1 MGAAW
6 EGWFTVAVVVGA
18 FACLLWDVVQPDHVM
33 IGALT
38 ILMAAGIVSVEEGLA
53 GFSNEGLMT
62 VATLFVVAAGI
73 SATGGLDW
81 YMSKLLGKPRTIAGA
96 QLRLMVPIALTSGF
110 LNNTPV
116 VAVMIPIV
124 QRWAENINIPK
135 EQVMIPL
142 SFASILGGTC
152 TLIGTSTNLVVLG
165 MLQQWR
171 GADGASDKKYSMGL
185 FDLGLYGIPCALTG
199 MTYMLLASR
208 ALLPKGRVA
217 SDNARNRSF
226 GARGENLGAGA
237 GNSSGGSVSED
248 LIVGARLQPWSAAV
262 SKTVAGSGLRGLPGL
277 YLVSVRRGETLMRA
291 VGPDFVLAQGDVLY
305 FTGMVENLGVVCAE
319 HGLEAVT
326 AEHDESSDDDDESS
340 GDEENAN
347 AETANAG
354 GASDSRDDVDDA
366 TVRLDDASLSLDD
379 VSLDAAERGGVTLN
393 RAPGAAKTKK
403 QKPGEKQKTANSD
416 VSLNVPASVPE
427 MSELME
433 IQMMARSQAI
443 GGAEGGAWSEKAARD
458 GKRTTRGPVKTSP
471 TSREEFSDRNTSG
484 GETSATSG
492 GESEGFDT
500 TPRGAWSDGDGESD
514 AGGDASASATAP
526 RGAAGSVFSNVFSNF
541 STTKEPPTEAS
552 LRPVRRSLD
561 VRRTASVAAPGVTTR
576 PRDASSRRRRRRPSD
591 AAAEF
596 ASAVAVDPGE
606 RRALR
611 LYDRKRR
618 VSGGSRGTRSDASI
632 SSRGVSR
639 DTEIARD
646 AAARALGPPR
656 VTVEPDP
663 DVRDD
668 EGGENGVEGVEKLE
682 KKRTRTVLG
691 VSALDRPGFDR
702 AHAATVAAWRSTLG
716 AVTLTVPT
724 SRQAVADSV
733 RTALAQF

>member
-96 QLRLMVPIALTSGF
+96 QLRLSPSRSRQVPEQHRRGGD
-110 LNNTPV
+110 
-116 VAVMIPIV
+116 IPIV
-124 QRWAENINIPK
+124 QRWAENIHIPK

-237 GNSSGGSVSED
+237 GATGGSVSED

-347 AETANAG
+347 AETANANG
-354 GASDSRDDVDDA
+354 AASDSRDDVDDA
-366 TVRLDDASLSLDD
+366 TTRLDDASLGLDD
-379 VSLDAAERGGVTLN
+379 VSLDAAERGGVSLHETSG
-393 RAPGAAKTKK
+393 GAAKTKK
-403 QKPGEKQKTANSD
+403 QKPGEKQKSANSD

-492 GESEGFDT
+492 AESEGFDT

-514 AGGDASASATAP
+514 AGGDASAPATAP
-526 RGAAGSVFSNVFSNF
+526 RGAAGSVFSNVVFEF
-541 STTKEPPTEAS
+541 FDDERAADGGLATPGAAIA
-552 LRPVRRSLD
+552 RRAAHGER
-561 VRRTASVAAPGVTTR
+561 RRTGCH
-576 PRDASSRRRRRRPSD
+576 DASSRRVLEAPAPAPVGRRRGVRLRRRGGSRRAPRASPVRPKTARLRGLERDALGRFHLVARGFARYGDRARRRRQGAGP
-591 AAAEF
+591 AA
-596 ASAVAVDPGE
+596 SHG
-606 RRALR
+606 RA
-611 LYDRKRR
+611 
-618 VSGGSRGTRSDASI
+618 
-632 SSRGVSR
+632 
-639 DTEIARD
+639 
-646 AAARALGPPR
+646 
-656 VTVEPDP
+656 
-663 DVRDD
+663 
-668 EGGENGVEGVEKLE
+668 
-682 KKRTRTVLG
+682 
-691 VSALDRPGFDR
+691 
-702 AHAATVAAWRSTLG
+702 
-716 AVTLTVPT
+716 
-724 SRQAVADSV
+724 
-733 RTALAQF
+733 